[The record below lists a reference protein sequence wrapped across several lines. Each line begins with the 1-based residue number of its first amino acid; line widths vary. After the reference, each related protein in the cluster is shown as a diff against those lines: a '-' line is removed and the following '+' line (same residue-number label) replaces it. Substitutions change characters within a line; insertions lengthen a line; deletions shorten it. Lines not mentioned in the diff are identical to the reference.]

1 MIEEVIR
8 GLGWA
13 SLKTLTGGRYK
24 SAGSSAEL
32 FEGTLGL
39 LVVAGIFGAMYSWWP

>member
-13 SLKTLTGGRYK
+13 SLKTVTGGRYR

-39 LVVAGIFGAMYSWWP
+39 LILAATFSAIYYWWP